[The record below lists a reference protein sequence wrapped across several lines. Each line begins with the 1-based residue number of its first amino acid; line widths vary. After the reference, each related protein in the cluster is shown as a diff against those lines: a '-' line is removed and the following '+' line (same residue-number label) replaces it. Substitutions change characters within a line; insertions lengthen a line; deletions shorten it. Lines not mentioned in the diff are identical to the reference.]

1 MYQFIENHY
10 IENRQRLVKRM
21 TFRAGSSEAAEDIVQ
36 TAYERALRYHKS
48 CDVNRFNQWF
58 SMLLNNA
65 LRDYKN
71 EEKGY
76 SYIEVDEDE
85 QVEISCPH
93 YSERIMSEIYDLMYT
108 KSEVQIEVLSLHLKQ
123 GYRAV
128 DITKITDHSYAKCHH
143 IIERFRNELKELYS
157 E

>member
-10 IENRQRLVKRM
+10 IQNRQRLVKRM
-21 TFRAGSSEAAEDIVQ
+21 TFRAGGSEAAEDIIQ

-48 CDVNRFNQWF
+48 CDVNRFDQWF

-76 SYIEVDEDE
+76 SNIEVDEDE
-85 QVEISCPH
+85 SVEIGCPH
-93 YSERIMSEIYDLMYT
+93 YSERIMSEIYELMDT

-128 DITKITDHSYAKCHH
+128 DIARLTDHTYAKCHH
-143 IIERFRNELKELYS
+143 IIERFRNELKELYR

>member
-10 IENRQRLVKRM
+10 IENRQRLIKRM
-21 TFRAGSSEAAEDIVQ
+21 AFRAGTPQAAEDIIQ

-48 CDVNRFNQWF
+48 CDVNRFGQWF

-71 EEKGY
+71 EERGY
-76 SYIEVDEDE
+76 SPIEVDEDE
-85 QVEISCPH
+85 NVEPGCPH
-93 YSERIMSEIYDLMYT
+93 YSDRIMSEVYELMNT

-128 DITKITDHSYAKCHH
+128 DIARLTDHSYAKCHH